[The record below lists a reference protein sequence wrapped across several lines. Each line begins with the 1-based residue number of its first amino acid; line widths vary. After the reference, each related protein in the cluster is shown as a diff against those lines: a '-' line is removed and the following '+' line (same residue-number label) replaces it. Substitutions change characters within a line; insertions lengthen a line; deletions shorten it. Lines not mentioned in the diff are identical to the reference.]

1 MSREQSPEAEDR
13 GDREPIW
20 DEKET
25 YFPLFQLAKAPADY
39 WDEIN
44 YYCQGRASWLAV
56 SSSTPSFPQALSE
69 IKSHLED
76 ESSESVPT
84 PFLGDTVLHVYRFF
98 RDHLREPEDS
108 TILHPFTHFTFL
120 AVDAEC
126 VQPSESLRIPEI
138 PDGSPY
144 RTDSI
149 YTILL
154 CSDAPDF
161 NESDAQP
168 RLKQLRLPI
177 AAALEHLNAVE
188 QLTMAPR
195 EVYTAVY
202 EDPEADV
209 IKLLP
214 PAKMIPIP
222 PYTNSQDQ
230 EYKVGTPA
238 ESRIRKHQGL
248 RIAQEAGSGLGS
260 LF

>member
-1 MSREQSPEAEDR
+1 M
-13 GDREPIW
+13 
-20 DEKET
+20 
-25 YFPLFQLAKAPADY
+25 
-39 WDEIN
+39 
-44 YYCQGRASWLAV
+44 
-56 SSSTPSFPQALSE
+56 LSE
-69 IKSHLED
+69 IKFHLE
-76 ESSESVPT
+76 ESSEPIPT

-98 RDHLREPEDS
+98 RDILRQPEDS
-108 TILHPFTHFTFL
+108 TTHHSFTHFTFL
-120 AVDAEC
+120 AVDEEC
-126 VQPSESLRIPEI
+126 VRPSGSLRIPKI

-149 YTILL
+149 YSILL

-168 RLKQLRLPI
+168 RLKKLRLPI
-177 AAALEHLNAVE
+177 AAALEHLDAVE
-188 QLTMAPR
+188 ELTMAPR

-202 EDPEADV
+202 EDPDADV
-209 IKLLP
+209 VRLLP

-222 PYTNSQDQ
+222 PYTNSEDQ

-248 RIAQEAGSGLGS
+248 RIAQEAESGLGS